1 LPHVSPSRETQ
12 YEAQRRAEELPPGQ
26 FVNDELQSDCTR
38 FLEEIKNVV
47 RRRNEAGLSRERY
60 G

>member
-1 LPHVSPSRETQ
+1 VRPANPTRDTHYDGERRPH
-12 YEAQRRAEELPPGQ
+12 ELPPGEFLTDQ
-26 FVNDELQSDCTR
+26 LQSDCTR